1 VSAQP
6 PPGPR
11 EETPSQLPPGGLD
24 PDLAAA
30 AAGSAG
36 RERGSPGST
45 DTRRYRWTI
54 GIFGLILLIAFSIY
68 EFGRHGV
75 VSPGVAPGQR
85 LHLFVAPLAATGPD
99 QPANPRPRCDPAH
112 PNPRALNVCGRTPLV
127 LVFFAPRSKA
137 CKRQVDTLQLVA
149 RQFPPASAQFAA
161 LAVAAS
167 RAETAALV
175 RARGWTIPVAFDS
188 AGAIGALYGVSICP
202 MIELARPGGVVA
214 KRLIGEHWLQ
224 APALS
229 AQVRALL
236 RG

>member
-11 EETPSQLPPGGLD
+11 EQAPSKLAPGGLD

-30 AAGSAG
+30 AADPDA
-36 RERGSPGST
+36 RERRPAGMP

-54 GIFGLILLIAFSIY
+54 GIFGLVLLIAFSIY
-68 EFGRHGV
+68 EFSRHGV
-75 VSPGVAPGQR
+75 VSPGVAPGER
-85 LHLFVAPLAATGPD
+85 LHLFVAPLATTGPD

-149 RQFPPASAQFAA
+149 REFPPASAQFAA
-161 LAVAAS
+161 LAVAAG

-175 RARGWTIPVAFDS
+175 GAHGWTIPVAFDS

-214 KRLIGEHWLQ
+214 QRLIGEHWLR
-224 APALS
+224 APELAG
-229 AQVRALL
+229 QVRALL
-236 RG
+236 RS